1 MPYFRQFIQTNEP
14 IIFGKASSPTPRTH
28 QVPAE
33 VTPERLVPYVLQ
45 HSTHFPSKKSLLK
58 ALKRGEITI
67 DRQTARK
74 NSWVKGGNTL
84 YIYAT
89 QQSPPKVYPRIL
101 EVLFEDEYLAAI
113 KKPAGIPVS
122 GNTYQCVEN
131 ALSFNLAP
139 SEQVDALPWPRPVHR
154 LDRDTTG
161 VLLIA
166 KTAKAS
172 VELGRQFQERTIKKT
187 YEALAIG
194 KLPPSGYWTTPITEK
209 DAHTDFELIHQVPS
223 LHGEWLSW
231 VRLYP
236 KTGRTHQLRI
246 HLSKA
251 GFPILG
257 DKLYGKLGLIFK
269 GKGMFLC
276 ATRLTFMHPI
286 SQKEI
291 DVSVA
296 PPNKFKLH
304 FERTYTRWKKFSE

>member
-1 MPYFRQFIQTNEP
+1 MEKHPPLLLE
-14 IIFGKASSPTPRTH
+14 TH

-33 VTPERLVPYVLQ
+33 TASELLIDYVLQ

-67 DRQTARK
+67 DRQAARK

-89 QQSPPKVYPRIL
+89 QQNPPKVYPRTL
-101 EVLFEDEYLAAI
+101 EVLFEDEYLAII
-113 KKPAGIPVS
+113 KKPAGIPVN

-161 VLLIA
+161 LLLVA

-172 VELGRQFQERTIKKT
+172 VELGRQFQDRSISKT

-194 KLPPSGYWTTPITEK
+194 KVPSSGSWIAPIDEK
-209 DAHTDFELIHQVPS
+209 EAHTDFELIQQVPS

-246 HLSKA
+246 HLSQA

-257 DKLYGKLGLIFK
+257 DKLYGNPGLIFK

-276 ATRLTFMHPI
+276 ASRLCFIHPI
-286 SQKEI
+286 SEKEMVI
-291 DVSVA
+291 STE
-296 PPNKFKLH
+296 PPNKFNLH
-304 FERTYTRWKKFSE
+304 FERSHKRWKKFNE